1 MRVIWSPSALRQIVR
16 IFDYL
21 EDFNPQAAAEVM
33 AALIETGD
41 GLLNFPYRGRPVRNS
56 DIREVITS
64 YPYIIRYPPD
74 NALMNGSCSG
84 MKLVS
89 PYAFYDSKVRKP
101 TPGEGCR

>member
-64 YPYIIRYPPD
+64 YPYIIRYRI
-74 NALMNGSCSG
+74 AG
-84 MKLVS
+84 
-89 PYAFYDSKVRKP
+89 DSVRILRIRHAARRP
-101 TPGEGCR
+101 TTP